1 MSNHRQWVEL
11 DPNNGTDARNPQEA
25 PAGAVETAANQP
37 GPDQPAQSGAAIPEP
52 DADAER

>member
-11 DPNNGTDARNPQEA
+11 DPNNGTDARKPQDA
-25 PAGAVETAANQP
+25 PAGAVETAA
-37 GPDQPAQSGAAIPEP
+37 DQPVQNGAATPEP